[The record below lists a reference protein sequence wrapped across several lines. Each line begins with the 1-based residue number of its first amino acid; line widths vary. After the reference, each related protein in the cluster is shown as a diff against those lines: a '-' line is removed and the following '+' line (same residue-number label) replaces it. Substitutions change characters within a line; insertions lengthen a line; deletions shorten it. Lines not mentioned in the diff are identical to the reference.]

1 MEFLVEFEIRVPDGT
16 PASEVRERERAEAAA
31 AGRLVDEG
39 HLLRLWRR
47 EGTTALGLYAADSEA
62 ELDGLLRALPLAGWM
77 QITVT
82 PLAAHPNDPAAR

>member
-16 PASEVRERERAEAAA
+16 PAAEVRERERAEAAA

-62 ELDGLLRALPLAGWM
+62 DLDGLLRALPLADWM
-77 QITVT
+77 HITVT
-82 PLAAHPNDPAAR
+82 PLAAHANDPAAR